1 MRPRGDAGLKCIKQY
16 ISGLV
21 RATDHARKEI
31 RDMIDATLSAI
42 VREHAVDESFVIN
55 EIKDYLSGT
64 DACRPE
70 KQWFEGDSILTNKS
84 AQERR
89 FWLGRECN
97 SFESAKNQWDS
108 PCALAA

>member
-1 MRPRGDAGLKCIKQY
+1 MHPCQ
-16 ISGLV
+16 S
-21 RATDHARKEI
+21 
-31 RDMIDATLSAI
+31 I

-108 PCALAA
+108 PCAMAACLIARPSRASLDSLLLLTTKPGRAISK